1 MKVVFF
7 CGDQSRYGI
16 GHLMPLL
23 ESKFQVSK
31 VIIATPKRW
40 KMFRQ
45 ALQGEK
51 YYEEKDYFNYNIKSL
66 AKAMLP
72 TKVINLLRTL
82 RSPNADLNI
91 KKICNQH
98 NVSLIEVFDVND
110 AKLCDEL
117 KKEEY
122 DLFISAA
129 YPQIFAANLL
139 KIPKEGAV
147 NFHPS
152 ALPRCRGAHPHYW
165 ALAKGEQYGGV
176 TAHFMTEKVDNGD
189 ILAQTKFP
197 ISRYNYTN
205 HYNKIEEEIPQLVKK
220 VEDYFFG
227 TGTESIPQNSEEKTY
242 FRNDREI
249 HHRIFWNL
257 HDAGQIYN
265 ICRAGNAFFFLK
277 GEKIILTKAYVSE
290 KNRNMTNQVAVE
302 NGAVVDFSQDA
313 VVVKTIKG
321 FINIQAVQFRGKNF
335 SCRKWADKCEIKIGL
350 KME

>member
-1 MKVVFF
+1 MKVVFL
-7 CGDQSRYGI
+7 CGEQSRFGI

-23 ESKFQVSK
+23 ESKFQVCN
-31 VIIATPKRW
+31 VIIATPRRW
-40 KMFRQ
+40 KIFRQ

-51 YYEEKDYFNYNIKSL
+51 YYVEKDYFSYNIKPL

-72 TKVINLLRTL
+72 TKVINLLRAL
-82 RSPNADLNI
+82 RSQNADLNI

-110 AKLCDEL
+110 AKFCDEL
-117 KKEEY
+117 KKDEY

-129 YPQIFAANLL
+129 YPQIFTANLL
-139 KIPKEGAV
+139 RIPKKGAV

-152 ALPRCRGAHPHYW
+152 VLPRCRGAHPHYW

-176 TAHFMTEKVDNGD
+176 TAHFMTEKLDNGD
-189 ILAQTKFP
+189 IVAQIKFP
-197 ISRYNYTN
+197 ISQSNYAD
-205 HYNKIEEEIPQLVKK
+205 YYARIEKEIPQLVKQ

-227 TGTESIPQNSEEKTY
+227 TDRESIPQDSEEKTY

-257 HDAGQIYN
+257 HDAEQIYN
-265 ICRAGNAFFFLK
+265 IYRAGNAFFFLR
-277 GEKIILTKAYVSE
+277 GEKVILTKAYISE
-290 KNRNMTNQVAVE
+290 RNRNMTNQVAVE
-302 NGAVVDFSQDA
+302 NGAVVDFCQDA
-313 VVVKTIKG
+313 VVVKTLKG
-321 FINIQAVQFRGKNF
+321 FINIQAVQFRGRKL
-335 SCRKWADKCEIKIGL
+335 SWRKWADKSKIRIGL

>member
-16 GHLMPLL
+16 GHLLPLL
-23 ESKFQVSK
+23 ESKLQIDK
-31 VIIATPKRW
+31 IIIATPKRW
-40 KMFRQ
+40 KIFRQ

-51 YYEEKDYFNYNIKSL
+51 YYKEQDYFNYNIKSL

-72 TKVINLLRTL
+72 TKFINLLRTL
-82 RSPNADLNI
+82 RSQNVDLNI
-91 KKICNQH
+91 KKNCNQH

-110 AKLCDEL
+110 AKFCDEL

-129 YPQIFAANLL
+129 YPQIFSANLL
-139 KIPKEGAV
+139 KIPKKGAV

-165 ALAKGEQYGGV
+165 ALTKGEQYGGV
-176 TAHFMTEKVDNGD
+176 TAHFMTKKVDNGD
-189 ILAQTKFP
+189 IIAQTKFP
-197 ISRYNYTN
+197 ISEYNYAD
-205 HYNKIEEEIPQLVKK
+205 HYKKIEEEIPQLVKE
-220 VEDYFFG
+220 VEDYFFCAG
-227 TGTESIPQNSEEKTY
+227 AESIPQNSEEKTY

-257 HDAGQIYN
+257 HDAKQIYN
-265 ICRAGNAFFFLK
+265 IYRGGNAFFFLR
-277 GEKIILTKAYVSE
+277 GEKIILSNGYVSE
-290 KNRNMTNQVAVE
+290 KNRNMTNQVVVE
-302 NGAVVDFSQDA
+302 DGTVVDFCQDA
-313 VVVKTIKG
+313 VVVKTLKG
-321 FINIQAVQFRGKNF
+321 FINIQAVQIRGINL
-335 SCRKWADKCEIKIGL
+335 SWRKWADKCKIKIGL